1 MATSTLKG
9 NILRIQELQIAYR
22 FVYLRVEV
30 IEWNNGK
37 ISEANAFCSATTKYS
52 VRKKNFNFLLYN
64 LIHD

>member
-30 IEWNNGK
+30 IE
-37 ISEANAFCSATTKYS
+37 
-52 VRKKNFNFLLYN
+52 
-64 LIHD
+64 